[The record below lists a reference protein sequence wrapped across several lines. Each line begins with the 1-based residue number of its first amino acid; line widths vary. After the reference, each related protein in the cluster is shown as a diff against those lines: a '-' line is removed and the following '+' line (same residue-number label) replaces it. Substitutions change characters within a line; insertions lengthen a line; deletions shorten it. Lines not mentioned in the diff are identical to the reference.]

1 MGELRG
7 KFWEVNVIKWKK
19 ITTFSGERRSGIIY
33 YGEYSMEVG
42 GN

>member
-7 KFWEVNVIKWKK
+7 NFWEVNVIKWKK
-19 ITTFSGERRSGIIY
+19 ITTFWGVSGIIY
-33 YGEYSMEVG
+33 YGEYSIEVG